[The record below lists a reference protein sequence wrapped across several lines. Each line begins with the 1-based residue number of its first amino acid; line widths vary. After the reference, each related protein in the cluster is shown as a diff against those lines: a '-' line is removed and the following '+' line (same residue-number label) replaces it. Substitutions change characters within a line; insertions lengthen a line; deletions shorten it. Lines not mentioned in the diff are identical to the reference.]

1 MINKPMRNHWIYLI
15 NSIIS
20 LVKNMFVIFIML
32 LATKY
37 KFYYIG
43 GILVLG
49 LIFSVLEWRK
59 TLFYINDDLLVYEK
73 GILSKSKEEIPFNKI
88 NTIDVGQNIID
99 RIFKVCTVK
108 IDTGSVKSVK
118 SEVKIIVKCDIAEEL
133 RAMLL
138 SSKKEDINIEEEVR
152 DNESEVI
159 REKVITNKEIFK
171 YAITKGKL
179 GWAIGGFF
187 VLRNKIDD
195 IAGFFDISISKYIG
209 KYFNTDMIMAQSIAT
224 SVVMLFA
231 LALMIYILITIF
243 SIIFEVIR
251 LYKFTIKVD
260 SEKINISYGLLSKKQ
275 YSFSIDKIYGIRF
288 KQSILQQLIKTY
300 TVELITIGYGD
311 EKNES
316 GILYPIGD
324 EKFKNEVIRELFPN
338 LDFKGE
344 MNKPPKSSL
353 RRFIVK
359 NIIVMAM
366 ILIIPIFILL
376 KFVNVKFIVIG
387 CLAMLALLI
396 IHGALNYKNTA
407 LGVSRDV
414 IIASSG
420 GFSKGTTIIS
430 QENVQSITK
439 KQNIFQKRARVCSYK
454 VDIYSNKLS
463 DIVEVNYMKESLY
476 NTLNENMIL

>member
-20 LVKNMFVIFIML
+20 LVKNMFVIFIIL
-32 LATKY
+32 LATEY

-43 GILVLG
+43 GIFLLG
-49 LIFSVLEWRK
+49 LIFSVLQWRK
-59 TLFYINDDLLVYEK
+59 TSFYINDDLLVYET
-73 GILSKSKEEIPFNKI
+73 GVLSKSKEEIPFNKI
-88 NTIDVGQNIID
+88 NTIDVGQTIID

-108 IDTGSVKSVK
+108 IDTGSVKAVK
-118 SEVKIIVKCDIAEEL
+118 SEVKVIVKKPIAEEL
-133 RAMLL
+133 RESLL
-138 SSKKEDINIEEEVR
+138 SSKKENVSIEENII
-152 DNESEVI
+152 DNEQEVI
-159 REKVITNKEIFK
+159 REKIITNKEIFK

-179 GWAIGGFF
+179 GWAVGGFF
-187 VLRNKIDD
+187 VLQGKLDD
-195 IAGFFDISISKYIG
+195 IAKFFDISLSKYIG
-209 KYFNTDMIMAQSIAT
+209 KYLNTDLIMAQSIAT
-224 SVVMLFA
+224 SIAILFA

-243 SIIFEVIR
+243 SIIFEAIR

-260 SEKINISYGLLSKKQ
+260 NEKINISYGLLSKKQ

-288 KQSILQQLIKTY
+288 KQSILQQFIKTY

-344 MNKPPKSSL
+344 MSKPPKSSL

-359 NIIVMAM
+359 NIIVISI

-376 KFVNVKFIVIG
+376 KFISPNFIITG
-387 CLAMLALLI
+387 CLAVLILLI
-396 IHGALNYKNTA
+396 IQGVLNYKNTS
-407 LGVSRDV
+407 LGVSSKV

-420 GFSKGTTIIS
+420 GFSKETTIIS

-439 KQNIFQKRARVCSYK
+439 KQNIFQQKSRVCSYK

-463 DIVEVNYMKESLY
+463 DIVEVKYMDESLY
-476 NTLNENMIL
+476 KELNENMIL